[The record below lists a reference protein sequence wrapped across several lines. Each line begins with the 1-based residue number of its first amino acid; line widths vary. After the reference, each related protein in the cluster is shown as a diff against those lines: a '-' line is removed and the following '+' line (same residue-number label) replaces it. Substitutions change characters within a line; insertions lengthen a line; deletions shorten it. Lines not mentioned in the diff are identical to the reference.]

1 MKFLDI
7 SGLQYLWEKIKALVN
22 GKFTYSTNE
31 QLIGTWINNK
41 PLYRK
46 VVEFDSFPNNRQQ
59 VVPHHITNLEDICWY
74 EYSWYDES
82 DKRFLS
88 GFRFDTNTIFCK
100 IGISHTDLIVD
111 GRGTNWSER
120 TSNGKCIIYYTKT
133 TD

>member
-22 GKFTYSTNE
+22 GKFTYSSNE
-31 QLIGTWINNK
+31 QIVGKWINGK
-41 PLYRK
+41 TLYRK
-46 VVEFDSFPNNRQQ
+46 VITFNYFPNNTQR
-59 VVPHHITNLEDICWY
+59 VVPHYITNLQYICWY

-88 GFRFDTNTIFCK
+88 GFRFDNSTTYCK
-100 IGISHTDLIVD
+100 IAISHTDLIVE
-111 GRGTNWSER
+111 GRGTNWSTR
-120 TSNGKCIIYYTKT
+120 TFNGKCIIYYTKT